1 MKTSWSLDL
10 PPEALG
16 KILHSH
22 QICPFINGKDDE
34 NRGEE
39 CIGRVLIVGGGI
51 TSAQLTLLCS
61 KAAWCKGVTLIQ
73 RSRMTPR
80 HFDIANEWMG
90 PKRGKLLDAF
100 LCVNDMD
107 ERARVLNQARG
118 GGTIPPEVITEL
130 LANQSEQLTV
140 KTQVEIEDVSW
151 DGCFKVSLDD
161 GTECESYDMIWLATG
176 AETHIDNYSVL
187 SQLREVLPVSVANGL
202 PVLSNYLT
210 WRCPKG
216 TDEPTWKQVARKNF
230 YIMGALA
237 GLALGPDSLNLIG
250 ARHGSAKVAQC
261 IRRDFEDQRL
271 KMLNAESGEESDC
284 GCC

>member
-1 MKTSWSLDL
+1 M
-10 PPEALG
+10 
-16 KILHSH
+16 
-22 QICPFINGKDDE
+22 
-34 NRGEE
+34 
-39 CIGRVLIVGGGI
+39 
-51 TSAQLTLLCS
+51 
-61 KAAWCKGVTLIQ
+61 
-73 RSRMTPR
+73 
-80 HFDIANEWMG
+80 
-90 PKRGKLLDAF
+90 
-100 LCVNDMD
+100 
-107 ERARVLNQARG
+107 
-118 GGTIPPEVITEL
+118 
-130 LANQSEQLTV
+130 
-140 KTQVEIEDVSW
+140 SW

-271 KMLNAESGEESDC
+271 RMLNAESGEESDC